1 MSCTGNLG
9 RGRGYRNAS
18 VSNKL
23 QADDVQL
30 QLHEAYE
37 QDHIQKGPLEN
48 PATMHKTG
56 IWH

>member
-9 RGRGYRNAS
+9 RGRGYRNAL

-23 QADDVQL
+23 QADDVKL
-30 QLHEAYE
+30 QLHEACE

-56 IWH
+56 I